1 MLHSCTSQSA
11 SFKNVKTSLTDGFG
25 KESVIRTNKKW
36 GFLARLTALDRLLI
50 KVQQFA
56 HIHFLQKGF
65 KSEIKLN
72 DASQPSYQGY
82 ELSLLHD
89 GLELLA
95 PLGARSHLSAEQ
107 IPR

>member
-1 MLHSCTSQSA
+1 MSKHLLRMVSQRNQS
-11 SFKNVKTSLTDGFG
+11 
-25 KESVIRTNKKW
+25 SVIRTNKKW
-36 GFLARLTALDRLLI
+36 EFLARLTALTYNNI
-50 KVQQFA
+50 A
-56 HIHFLQKGF
+56 HTHFLQKRF

-72 DASQPSYQGY
+72 NVSRPSYQGY

>member
-1 MLHSCTSQSA
+1 MSKHLLQMVSERNQSLERITS
-11 SFKNVKTSLTDGFG
+11 G
-25 KESVIRTNKKW
+25 
-36 GFLARLTALDRLLI
+36 TALDCSLTE
-50 KVQQFA
+50 VV
-56 HIHFLQKGF
+56 HFLQKHF
-65 KSEIKLN
+65 KSEVTKLN
-72 DASQPSYQGY
+72 NAPRPSYQGY